1 MVKSR
6 KIKTAMQSI
15 LNCRKEAF
23 YQLVINEMENIHYRM
38 IRTLPVQ
45 WNQKKNYVTVI
56 LTISGFEK

>member
-23 YQLVINEMENIHYRM
+23 YQSVINEMENIYYRM
-38 IRTLPVQ
+38 IRTLPVEPE
-45 WNQKKNYVTVI
+45 KNYVTVI